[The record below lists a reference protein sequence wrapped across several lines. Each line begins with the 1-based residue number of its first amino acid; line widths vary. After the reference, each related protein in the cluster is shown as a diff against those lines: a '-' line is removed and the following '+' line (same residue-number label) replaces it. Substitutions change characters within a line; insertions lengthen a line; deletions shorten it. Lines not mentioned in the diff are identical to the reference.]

1 MAFIG
6 GIIGIT
12 LALAVYAGIAALF
25 FYILY
30 RINKA
35 AVKNG
40 ILEADEARKNR

>member
-12 LALAVYAGIAALF
+12 LALAVYAGIVSLF

-30 RINKA
+30 RVIKA
-35 AVKNG
+35 GVKNG
-40 ILEADEARKNR
+40 ILEADEAKKNR

>member
-12 LALAVYAGIAALF
+12 LALAVYAGIASLF

-30 RINKA
+30 RIIKA

>member
-30 RINKA
+30 RIIKA

-40 ILEADEARKNR
+40 ILEADEAKKNR

>member
-6 GIIGIT
+6 GIVGIT
-12 LALAVYAGIAALF
+12 LVLAVYAGIVALF

-30 RINKA
+30 RVIKA